1 MDDQMYVAIYLS
13 LSMGI
18 IMYFCSLREYIIAV
32 LLNIAYLL
40 LPIMFF
46 ASSEQLSGLEI
57 ENFEYIKLTMALS
70 PLTPFVLLFLIVSLL
85 KILFL
90 YEKYQ
95 ADIVRKIFR
104 RG

>member
-1 MDDQMYVAIYLS
+1 MDDQMYVVIYLS

-18 IMYFCSLREYIIAV
+18 IMYFWSLREYIIAV

-57 ENFEYIKLTMALS
+57 ENFENIKLAMALS
-70 PLTPFVLLFLIVSLL
+70 PLAPFMLFFLFVVLFE
-85 KILFL
+85 ILYL

-95 ADIVRKIFR
+95 ADIVRQIFR
-104 RG
+104 R